1 MTAQASGTIG
11 GGQGFLRNLG
21 RMFGPSQQEISA
33 SRTQEA
39 FRRNQELLER
49 QANAARGAVIPNAQ
63 AEAAAMQIL
72 QPVQLNQAR
81 SVQDLSIRGAETEA
95 EIQRKNEAQRAG
107 LVQDTMRTGGGVA
120 TGLME
125 TSGQVKE
132 RLNRPIFDHVQ
143 QLAEMGI
150 GADAAARESVWG
162 SQPLVSQVLGHVAEQ
177 SAANRASQERNTA
190 PWQARLGADAL
201 RFAGLF
207 LI

>member
-21 RMFGPSQQEISA
+21 RTVFGPSQQEISA

-95 EIQRKNEAQRAG
+95 EIQRKNDAQRAE
-107 LVQDTMRTGGGVA
+107 LVQNT
-120 TGLME
+120 ME

-132 RLNRPIFDHVQ
+132 KLNRPIFDHVQ
-143 QLAEMGI
+143 QLADTGI
-150 GADAAARESVWG
+150 RADAAMQRSFFG
-162 SQPLVSQVLGHVAEQ
+162 SQPFSEQLLGHVAEQ
-177 SAANRASQERNTA
+177 SAANRALELELQKRNTA
-190 PWQARLGADAL
+190 PWQVDTAL
-201 RFAGLF
+201 RGIGLAGLF
-207 LI
+207 LS

>member
-21 RMFGPSQQEISA
+21 RTVFGPSQQEISA

-95 EIQRKNEAQRAG
+95 EIQRKNDAQRAE
-107 LVQDTMRTGGGVA
+107 LVQNT
-120 TGLME
+120 ME

-132 RLNRPIFDHVQ
+132 KLNRPVFDHVQ
-143 QLAEMGI
+143 QLASMGI
-150 GADAAARESVWG
+150 EGDAAMQRSFFG
-162 SQPLVSQVLGHVAEQ
+162 SQPFSEQLLGHVAEQ
-177 SAANRASQERNTA
+177 SAANRALELELQKRNTA
-190 PWQARLGADAL
+190 PWQVDTAL
-201 RFAGLF
+201 RGIGLAGLF
-207 LI
+207 LS